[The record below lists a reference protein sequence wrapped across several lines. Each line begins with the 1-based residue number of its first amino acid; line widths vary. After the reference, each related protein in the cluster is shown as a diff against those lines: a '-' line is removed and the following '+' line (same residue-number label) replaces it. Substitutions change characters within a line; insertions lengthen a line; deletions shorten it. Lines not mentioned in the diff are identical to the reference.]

1 MRSRDIAEFKVLK
14 DEGEGEQK
22 VKSDV
27 EQLVGDLILALAAA
41 LMKVVYI
48 MSVVVRSRCAL
59 VI

>member
-48 MSVVVRSRCAL
+48 MSVVVRRCAL